1 MARSQ
6 GFLVLFQDGSRALL
20 ENGRRVV
27 ALPEESRAEAPDLP
41 CWGCSDYFQD
51 SQAAQWC
58 RDPSP
63 IAGIASYQVKSEA
76 PHPATVE
83 DAVARNIRE
92 GGAIAQAIAA
102 SFDLSPRGRP
112 C

>member
-1 MARSQ
+1 MAGTE
-6 GFLVLFQDGSRALL
+6 GFLVLFLDGSRALL

-41 CWGCSDYFQD
+41 CWRCGDYFQD

-63 IAGIASYQVKSEA
+63 IAGIARYEVKR
-76 PHPATVE
+76 
-83 DAVARNIRE
+83 DA
-92 GGAIAQAIAA
+92 
-102 SFDLSPRGRP
+102 
-112 C
+112 